1 MRKIKIGKRL
11 MFGFGVLILLIAVS
25 SFNSIWHIKG
35 INQKAQNI
43 GNLRLPTAQASS
55 SILNGVNHALAAL
68 RGWMILGKD
77 KFKEERE
84 TAWGTEINNALVA
97 LEDMSDNWTNPENV
111 TRLVQLKLLLK
122 ELASEQ
128 QQIEDIAQTPQNIP
142 SLEML
147 YEQAVPQASVMGK
160 QITLMIDLEAK
171 LEATPERKAL
181 LGMMADVRGTLGLG
195 IASLRGYLLSGE
207 AKFKDNFETLWAKN
221 DRRFS
226 DLRKNQNLLSYQ
238 QAKAF
243 KLFEQARA
251 IFSPLPPFMLS
262 MRGREDWNIAN
273 HWLDTKADPIGSQI
287 KVILQEMADN
297 QAILLADDTLTM
309 TKRAEKAEIISWL
322 QLLLGLVFGVLAY
335 KFVTK
340 SIVGPIDNL
349 KKAITQSQKDSDLT
363 VRSDVSGQD
372 EVTDIARAFNDMM
385 KAFQQTLNNVTDAS
399 HQIASASEETSII
412 TEQTSA
418 AVKRQQG
425 ETTQLSLAMNEMS
438 LTVNDI
444 AKNTTQT
451 SSASDEAIEHVNIG
465 LKGMQGTISTVNN
478 LASVIER
485 AEQNIL
491 DLERRTVD
499 ISSVLDVI
507 SGVAEQTNLL
517 ALNAAIEAARAGEH
531 GRGFAVVADE
541 VRTLASRT
549 QKSTGEITS
558 IIDHL
563 QREAKQAV
571 LSMKESQTE
580 VANAVSQADEAGE
593 SLNTIADVI
602 HRINDMSIQIATAAE
617 EQGAVAIEVS
627 RNVESINMTA
637 EQTAD
642 AATQTS
648 KSSHDLAEL
657 ASGLNNLVH
666 RFKVA

>member
-1 MRKIKIGKRL
+1 